1 MPPDVREWLPPRHL
15 AWFVIDAVAEMDL
28 EAFYA
33 AYRVDGRSRPPYDP
47 AMMVALLLY
56 AYARGIRSSRVI
68 ERACEE
74 DVAFRVLAAQQ
85 QPDHAT
91 LARFV
96 VRHQEA
102 IAGLFGEVLTLCA
115 RSGLAKVGV
124 IAVDGTKVQANAS
137 RNENLD
143 YEQLAREIVE
153 EAKAVDAAEDELYG
167 EARGDELPPEFA
179 TAQGRRGW
187 LREAKQ
193 RLEAERAANPQPVP
207 RSRPKRLKE
216 AKRRLEEELWSEVR
230 ANRAYEAY
238 RARGR
243 MKDGRRFGRPPDPYQ
258 PPATPEGRINVTDPD
273 SRVVKGLRGFL
284 QGYNAQAVTNEHQ
297 VVLAAE
303 IETVGADFGHLEP
316 MLDATQRELAAAG
329 INEHARGAAGRRRL
343 LARRADATHRR
354 PRHPGAHPARHQPP
368 PDHAAQL
375 GRRPLRRDARSAGQR
390 SRPRALPQ
398 APADDRARVRADEV
412 QPRPGPVQTPRTR
425 RRPHGM
431 ATDHRHPQPPQAPPP
446 RARGRL
452 TAAARRHPARRS
464 KSHPSPADAERP
476 QDFRDSQA

>member
-1 MPPDVREWLPPRHL
+1 
-15 AWFVIDAVAEMDL
+15 
-28 EAFYA
+28 
-33 AYRVDGRSRPPYDP
+33 
-47 AMMVALLLY
+47 
-56 AYARGIRSSRVI
+56 VI

-85 QPDHAT
+85 RPDHAT

-96 VRHQEA
+96 ARHQEA

-143 YEQLAREIVE
+143 YEQLAREILE
-153 EAKAVDAAEDELYG
+153 EARAVDAAEDELYG

-193 RLEAERAANPQPVP
+193 RLEAERAANPRPVP
-207 RSRPKRLKE
+207 RCRPKRLKE
-216 AKRRLEEELWSEVR
+216 AKRRLEEELLSEVR

-258 PPATPEGRINVTDPD
+258 PPAIPDGRVNVTDPD
-273 SRVVKGLRGFL
+273 LRVVKGLRGFL

-316 MLDATQRELAAAG
+316 MLDAAQRELAAAG
-329 INEHARGAAGRRRL
+329 IHEPPDVLLADAGYWHEQMQRIVDRGIQVLIPPDTSRRRATRRNWDGGRYDEMREVLASERGGELYRKRQPMIEPVFAQMKFNRGLDRFRRRGRGAVRTEWRL
-343 LARRADATHRR
+343 ITATHN
-354 PRHPGAHPARHQPP
+354 
-368 PDHAAQL
+368 L
-375 GRRPLRRDARSAGQR
+375 LK
-390 SRPRALPQ
+390 L
-398 APADDRARVRADEV
+398 
-412 QPRPGPVQTPRTR
+412 
-425 RRPHGM
+425 
-431 ATDHRHPQPPQAPPP
+431 HRHT
-446 RARGRL
+446 L
-452 TAAARRHPARRS
+452 AAA
-464 KSHPSPADAERP
+464 
-476 QDFRDSQA
+476 

>member
-1 MPPDVREWLPPRHL
+1 MGQRFVACDREQSFLMPPDVREWLPPRHL

-68 ERACEE
+68 ERACDE

-85 QPDHAT
+85 RPDHAT
-91 LARFV
+91 IARFV
-96 VRHQEA
+96 ERHQEA

-124 IAVDGTKVQANAS
+124 IAVDGTKMQANAS

-207 RSRPKRLKE
+207 LSR
-216 AKRRLEEELWSEVR
+216 
-230 ANRAYEAY
+230 
-238 RARGR
+238 
-243 MKDGRRFGRPPDPYQ
+243 
-258 PPATPEGRINVTDPD
+258 
-273 SRVVKGLRGFL
+273 
-284 QGYNAQAVTNEHQ
+284 
-297 VVLAAE
+297 
-303 IETVGADFGHLEP
+303 
-316 MLDATQRELAAAG
+316 MLS
-329 INEHARGAAGRRRL
+329 RRR
-343 LARRADATHRR
+343 RR
-354 PRHPGAHPARHQPP
+354 PRRQRARPPRDSWRSRLARHAVAIGVEPVRIAWRRREVGRRGVRAVQHVAVIRGGSGSTVFLTTRQSLNLLLGITPRLPLALPSCCGSSAPSGSARPP
-368 PDHAAQL
+368 P
-375 GRRPLRRDARSAGQR
+375 AGC
-390 SRPRALPQ
+390 AGI
-398 APADDRARVRADEV
+398 AP
-412 QPRPGPVQTPRTR
+412 
-425 RRPHGM
+425 
-431 ATDHRHPQPPQAPPP
+431 APPP
-446 RARGRL
+446 SRDRPIRPLPGSGRW
-452 TAAARRHPARRS
+452 
-464 KSHPSPADAERP
+464 
-476 QDFRDSQA
+476 